1 MRIVCGIEYDGTGFC
16 GWQTQRG
23 VRTVQ
28 ETVEAAISKVANHP
42 VRIVCA
48 GRTDA
53 GVHASAQVI
62 HFDSGARRSMRSWV
76 LGSNVN
82 LSHDVAVQWATP
94 VSADFHARYSATARH
109 YRYRILDRW
118 VRSPLHH
125 CRATWCHKPLQVEPM
140 AAAATYLVGE
150 HDFSAFRAQ
159 ACQAKSPV
167 RTIRRLDVVRS
178 GETITIDVVAN
189 GFLQHMVRNIA
200 GVLMAIGAGEHQPR
214 WVREVLEQRDR
225 RLGGVTAPAAGLYL
239 VGVEYPERFG
249 LPASVTSNRK

>member
-1 MRIVCGIEYDGTGFC
+1 M
-16 GWQTQRG
+16 
-23 VRTVQ
+23 
-28 ETVEAAISKVANHP
+28 
-42 VRIVCA
+42 RIVCA

-140 AAAATYLVGE
+140 AAAAAYLVGE

-189 GFLQHMVRNIA
+189 GFLQHMVRK
-200 GVLMAIGAGEHQPR
+200 QC
-214 WVREVLEQRDR
+214 
-225 RLGGVTAPAAGLYL
+225 
-239 VGVEYPERFG
+239 
-249 LPASVTSNRK
+249 